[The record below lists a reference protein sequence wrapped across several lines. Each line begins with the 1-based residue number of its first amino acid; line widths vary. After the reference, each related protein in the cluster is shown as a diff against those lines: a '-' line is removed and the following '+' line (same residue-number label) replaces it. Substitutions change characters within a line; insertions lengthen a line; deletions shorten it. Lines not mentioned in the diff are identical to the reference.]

1 MNVPQITNIAWII
14 WYVTW
19 LAAVIFSARTRVQKG
34 SDVRS
39 PGRILMGIGLMSMLV
54 PGSFWLSIS
63 KTTPLAPL
71 ARALWS
77 APELINWIWFGL
89 VLAGFAF
96 CWWARFHLGRLWSGF
111 TTLKDGHYIVD
122 TGPYGIVR
130 HPIYSGIIFAAL
142 MTAGLDAT
150 ILSALGF
157 LSITLGVTI
166 VARLEERF
174 LHEQLGAQAY
184 DAYAARVPMLAPF
197 WRSGSRGRK
206 RPDGRRL

>member
-1 MNVPQITNIAWII
+1 LNVPQITNIAWII

-19 LAAVIFSARTRVQKG
+19 LAAVVFSARTRVQKG

-39 PGRILMGIGLMSMLV
+39 PGRILMGVGLMSMLV
-54 PGSFWLSIS
+54 PNSFWLSIS
-63 KTTPLAPL
+63 RTTPLALL
-71 ARALWS
+71 ARPLWS
-77 APELINWIWFGL
+77 APEPINWVWFAL

-96 CWWARFHLGRLWSGF
+96 CWWARFHLGRLWSGI

-130 HPIYSGIIFAAL
+130 HPIYFGIIFAAL

-150 ILSALGF
+150 IVGALGF
-157 LSITLGVTI
+157 ISLTLGVTV

-184 DAYAARVPMLAPF
+184 EAYSARVPMLVPIWRWGPSSAP
-197 WRSGSRGRK
+197 
-206 RPDGRRL
+206 PP